1 MNFLAPL
8 FLAGLAALAVPII
21 VHLINRERKEVTE
34 WPSLM
39 FIERVPYRSVRRQKI
54 RDWLLFAI
62 RCLALILLIAAFARP
77 FIERRLAGAAGALDT
92 AREVVV
98 LLDRS
103 YSMGYG
109 DRWER
114 ATAAAGEAIG
124 GAGAN
129 DRVTLVSF
137 AETPSALN
145 QRGADQASL
154 RAALDAVKPGS
165 RGTKYAPALK
175 LASKILDESELRNR
189 EIVLITDFQKVGW
202 DGHEDV
208 ELPAG
213 TQLRPVDVS
222 DASAPNVAVTT
233 VELHRAMVEGR
244 ERVTVNARLTNT
256 GDKPATGIPVTL
268 RLNDR
273 EIEKKSL
280 TLAPNSA
287 GTATFSPVAL
297 PAGLT
302 QGVVSAGAD
311 ALAADNS
318 YNFVLS
324 PEQALSILIIE
335 PPASRTTQS
344 LYLTQAFSVGDRPVM
359 RTTVKSSGAVT
370 FGDLAGKSLVI
381 LNDAP
386 FPAGDLGRR
395 LRTFVEQGG
404 GLLIALGEKSTPS
417 SFVGVASDMLP
428 GPVGQ
433 PVDRGLDR
441 GGTLTSIEY
450 AHPIFELFSGP
461 RSGDFSSAQF
471 YRYRKLELSGAAGV
485 LARFDDGTPAVVEKP
500 LGAGK
505 VVVLASTAD
514 IFWNDLA
521 LRPIFVPFIHQVARY
536 TGTYTDVRPWFT
548 AGHVLDVGRTAEQL
562 NGNPAGPSSAPGSA
576 EMADYVAESPSGET
590 VRPTASD
597 DGHLIELEEQGFYAI
612 RRAGGPSGSA
622 KPIAVNVDVS
632 ESNLARLDPQELVAA
647 VAPRGAA
654 AQAGSIGAPPTPEEQ
669 ERRQTLW
676 WYLLVGALMLLG
688 AETVLSN
695 RLSRAAR

>member
-1 MNFLAPL
+1 MSFLAPL
-8 FLAGLAALAVPII
+8 FLAGLAALAVPIF
-21 VHLINRERKEVTE
+21 VHLINRERKEITE
-34 WPSLM
+34 FPSLM
-39 FIERVPYRSVRRQKI
+39 FIQRIPYRSVRRQKI
-54 RDWLLFAI
+54 RNWLLFAM

-77 FIERRLAGAAGALDT
+77 FLARRFAQAAGALDT

-109 DRWER
+109 DRWQR
-114 ATAAAGEAIG
+114 ATAAARDAIG
-124 GAGAN
+124 GTGAD
-129 DRVTLVSF
+129 DRVTLVAF

-145 QRGADQASL
+145 QRGADQGSL

-175 LASKILDESELRNR
+175 LASKILDESDLGRR

-202 DGHEDV
+202 DGHEEV
-208 ELPAG
+208 ELPPG
-213 TQLRPVDVS
+213 TQLKPVDVS
-222 DASAPNVAVTT
+222 DAAMSNVAVTT
-233 VELHRAMVEGR
+233 VDLHRAMVAGR

-256 GDKPATGIPVTL
+256 GDKPATGVSVAL

-273 EIEKKSL
+273 EVEKKTL

-287 GTATFSPVAL
+287 GTTTFTSVAL

-302 QGVVSAGAD
+302 QGVVVAAND
-311 ALAADNS
+311 ALPADNS
-318 YNFVLS
+318 FNFVLS

-335 PPASRTTQS
+335 PPGSRTTQS
-344 LYLTQAFSVGDRPVM
+344 LYLTQALSVGDRPVM
-359 RTTVKSSGAVT
+359 RTMVKKSGAVT
-370 FGDLAGKSLVI
+370 FGDLAGKSLVV

-386 FPAGDLGRR
+386 FPAGDVGRR
-395 LRTFVEQGG
+395 LRTVVEQGG
-404 GLLIALGEKSTPS
+404 GLLIALGENSTPS
-417 SFVGVASDMLP
+417 SFSGVAADMLP
-428 GPVGQ
+428 GTVGA
-433 PVDRGLDR
+433 PVDRGIDR

-471 YRYRKLELSGAAGV
+471 YRYRPLQLASAAGV
-485 LARFDDGTPAVVEKP
+485 LARFDDGTPAVIEKP

-505 VVVLASTAD
+505 VVVFASTAD
-514 IFWNDLA
+514 IFWNDLP
-521 LRPIFVPFIHQVARY
+521 LRPIYVPFVHQVARY

-548 AGHVLDVGRTAEQL
+548 AGQVLDVGRTAEQL
-562 NGNPAGPSSAPGSA
+562 DGNAAGPSSAPGEA
-576 EMADYVAESPSGET
+576 ADYVAESPSGAT
-590 VRPTASD
+590 LRPTPSD
-597 DGHLIELEEQGFYAI
+597 DGYLIELDEQGFYAI

-622 KPIAVNVDVS
+622 KPIAVNVDVA
-632 ESNLARLDPQELVAA
+632 ESNLAKLDPQELVAA
-647 VAPRGAA
+647 VAPKTAA
-654 AQAGSIGAPPTPEEQ
+654 GQAGSLGAPPTAEEQ

-688 AETVLSN
+688 AETILSN